1 MYAVVLQLIRTEPE
15 LLKRIG
21 LITYGSPLQWAYTR
35 GFPAMLSYESHKA
48 VAEQL
53 GGGWRN
59 IIRATDP
66 IGGPVLTWNQTAVVE
81 DGVVRSMTANHLRQD
96 TGNAPEE
103 FTRLK
108 RSSRNPGAHK
118 VGSEYWITDPD
129 LGDPTET
136 TRGHSDYFHDPV
148 WPRVVADIRE
158 NLAGGSG
165 FRNQQQGLTMTPRAR
180 RNDHRIEPV
189 PKLTSQTQQIACEMS
204 GSTARYRVHVRIRL
218 DM

>member
-1 MYAVVLQLIRTEPE
+1 MSAATAVTVF
-15 LLKRIG
+15 IG
-21 LITYGSPLQWAYTR
+21 AAIFDGDRLHEDAAL
-35 GFPAMLSYESHKA
+35 
-48 VAEQL
+48 
-53 GGGWRN
+53 
-59 IIRATDP
+59 
-66 IGGPVLTWNQTAVVE
+66 VVE

-148 WPRVVADIRE
+148 WPRVVADTVKTL
-158 NLAGGSG
+158 LAAPDS
-165 FRNQQQGLTMTPRAR
+165 
-180 RNDHRIEPV
+180 E
-189 PKLTSQTQQIACEMS
+189 TSS
-204 GSTARYRVHVRIRL
+204 KV
-218 DM
+218 